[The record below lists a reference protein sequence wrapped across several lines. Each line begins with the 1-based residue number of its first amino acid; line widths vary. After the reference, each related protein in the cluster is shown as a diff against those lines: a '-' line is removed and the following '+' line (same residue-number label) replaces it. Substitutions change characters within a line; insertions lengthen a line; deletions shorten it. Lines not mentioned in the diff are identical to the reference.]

1 MWILFG
7 VLVAVDVCITVI
19 PDPDRDEHDK
29 EGDEDCDLE
38 PQEGAEVLVPES
50 HQE

>member
-1 MWILFG
+1 M
-7 VLVAVDVCITVI
+7 VAVTVCIIVI
-19 PDPDRDEHDK
+19 PEPDHYEHYD

-38 PQEGAEVLVPES
+38 PQEGAEVLEPES